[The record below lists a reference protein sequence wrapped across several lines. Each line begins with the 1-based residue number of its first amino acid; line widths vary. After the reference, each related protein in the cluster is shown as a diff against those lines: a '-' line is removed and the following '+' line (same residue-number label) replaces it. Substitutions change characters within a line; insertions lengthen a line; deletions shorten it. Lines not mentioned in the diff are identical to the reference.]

1 MSNRIKVGLTTFNE
15 ASKKV
20 SIFLIKR
27 DYKRIISSPSNFE
40 LIDRYDQDL
49 SIHVIE
55 LCNLFEN
62 KVLNKKSFEA
72 SLNQLISK

>member
-1 MSNRIKVGLTTFNE
+1 MSNRIRVGLTSFNE

-20 SIFLIKR
+20 SIFLILR
-27 DYKRIISSPSNFE
+27 DYKRIIQSPSNFE

-62 KVLNKKSFEA
+62 KVLNKKSLEA